1 MVLIAERAEAD
12 LVLPFLK
19 GFDQQAM
26 SNNFA
31 KLADFLALNGLCEPH
46 PDAGL
51 STREKAV
58 AGRSVITGAPL
69 STTKTA
75 SMLTTFLVV
84 NTIRNH
90 STSSF
95 IPLILGTRNEDIS
108 SNS

>member
-1 MVLIAERAEAD
+1 MIAEIAEAD
-12 LVLPFLK
+12 LVLNFLK
-19 GFDQQAM
+19 GFDQQTI
-26 SNNFA
+26 SNSFA
-31 KLADFLALNGLCEPH
+31 KPADFLALNGLCEPD
-46 PDAGL
+46 PNAGL

-69 STTKTA
+69 STTKAA
-75 SMLTTFLVV
+75 SMLTIFLVV

-90 STSSF
+90 SPSSF